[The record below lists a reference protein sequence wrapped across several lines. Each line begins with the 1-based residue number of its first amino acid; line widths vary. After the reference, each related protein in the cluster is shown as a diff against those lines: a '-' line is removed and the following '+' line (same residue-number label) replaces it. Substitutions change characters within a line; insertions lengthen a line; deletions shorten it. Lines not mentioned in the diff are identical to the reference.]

1 MLWRKHIKEFSLEKV
16 WETSK
21 CNSYLPKVWW
31 ALPSPIP
38 GTSHLG
44 CCTMLH
50 LSACSDT
57 DPIGPCLPPTHC
69 TGGQARAPLRGHSHL
84 GHLFSHELTSEVS
97 MGWTHSAPPQ
107 TAIPGMGVSAA
118 STWPLWSPT
127 VCAPC
132 VSPHPELQHA
142 GLIWQFFRP
151 GRFLMSHC
159 SAQSVHAAR
168 QVQAIAALLS
178 HQLAQ
183 HGPLS

>member
-1 MLWRKHIKEFSLEKV
+1 M

-44 CCTMLH
+44 CCTTLH
-50 LSACSDT
+50 LSARRDT
-57 DPIGPCLPPTHC
+57 DPTGPCLPPTHYR
-69 TGGQARAPLRGHSHL
+69 GGQARAPLRGHSHL

-97 MGWTHSAPPQ
+97 MGWIHSTPPQ
-107 TAIPGMGVSAA
+107 TAIPGMGMSAA
-118 STWPLWSPT
+118 STWPLWSPLF
-127 VCAPC
+127 VHL
-132 VSPHPELQHA
+132 VFHPTELQHA

-159 SAQSVHAAR
+159 SAQSVPAAR